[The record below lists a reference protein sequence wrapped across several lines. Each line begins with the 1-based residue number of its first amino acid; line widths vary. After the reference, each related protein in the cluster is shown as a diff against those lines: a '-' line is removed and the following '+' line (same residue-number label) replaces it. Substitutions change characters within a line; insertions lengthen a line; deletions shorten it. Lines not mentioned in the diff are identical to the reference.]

1 MKKKTKRLYAL
12 IKWEIANL
20 HNQVDIIHSKQLLP
34 VETIK
39 KKCIAEYTEIYITP
53 LMLIYQASISK

>member
-12 IKWEIANL
+12 IKWEINNL
-20 HNQVDIIHSKQLLP
+20 HNHVDYIHSKQQLP
-34 VETIK
+34 VESIR
-39 KKCIAEYTEIYITP
+39 KKCIAEYTKIYITP